1 MHILCSTLSLPV
13 RVARKLRTRLTPALL
28 RASTTA
34 ASVRQSVRQSLYHHG
49 STASSGTDKI
59 KHHPKPA
66 ALGTVAMLGHVKSS
80 VATGVQAAR
89 GEGMRLRNQM
99 STIYATWE
107 QRGDAFWH
115 NNKSRLNQA
124 AI

>member
-1 MHILCSTLSLPV
+1 MHLLCSLPV
-13 RVARKLRTRLTPALL
+13 RVARKLRNRLTPALL

-34 ASVRQSVRQSLYHHG
+34 ASVRQSVRQSFYYHNTD
-49 STASSGTDKI
+49 SAGTDKL
-59 KHHPKPA
+59 KHHPRPA

-80 VATGVQAAR
+80 VTTGMQAAR
-89 GEGMRLRNQM
+89 GEGMRLRRQM

-107 QRGDAFWH
+107 QQGNAFFH
-115 NNKSRLNQA
+115 TNKSRLNQA